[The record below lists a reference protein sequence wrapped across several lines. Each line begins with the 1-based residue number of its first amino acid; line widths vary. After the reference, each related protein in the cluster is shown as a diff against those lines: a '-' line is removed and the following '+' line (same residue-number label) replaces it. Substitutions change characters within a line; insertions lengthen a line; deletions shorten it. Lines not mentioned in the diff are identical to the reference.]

1 MTTRTALSARQMQHL
16 SHEQLVGH
24 LRTGLGDVTGMT
36 RQQVESFYARDERV
50 PAARIGAYP
59 KRRPTG
65 RRTLTAPEPTYA
77 DFLREPV
84 ALAVTA

>member
-1 MTTRTALSARQMQHL
+1 MNDRTAPSARQLQHL

-24 LRTGLGDVTGMT
+24 LRSALGDATGMSRREVST
-36 RQQVESFYARDERV
+36 FYVRDERV
-50 PAARIGAYP
+50 PAVRIATYP

-65 RRTLTAPEPTYA
+65 RLVVRPVEPTYE

-84 ALAVTA
+84 GYALSA

>member
-1 MTTRTALSARQMQHL
+1 MNTRTALTAQQMQHL

-24 LRTGLGDVTGMT
+24 LRSTLGDATGMS
-36 RQQVESFYARDERV
+36 RREVSSFYVRDERV
-50 PAARIGAYP
+50 PAVRIGAYP

-65 RRTLTAPEPTYA
+65 RRVVRPSEPSYA

-84 ALAVTA
+84 GYAISA